1 MENRELVMFW
11 LAGDHHLAIKN
22 GLTPAILAD
31 ELKKKGYK
39 DHLIKEFL
47 NDFARNLENDK

>member
-11 LAGDHHLAIKN
+11 LAGDHYLAIKN

-31 ELKKKGYK
+31 ELKKK
-39 DHLIKEFL
+39 
-47 NDFARNLENDK
+47 RV

>member
-11 LAGDHHLAIKN
+11 IAGDHHLAIKN